1 MSVVRFP
8 RIGARQKQS
17 PRPGKTTEVASASR
31 ADSADAPYKR
41 KLIAFDAETWH
52 ALHLLARD
60 SLRSL
65 QEISDEA
72 FADVLK
78 KHHRPTGLKEAL
90 RESVRRTP
98 ANDPQP
104 VDSAGKGGPPKRSV
118 RRKKS

>member
-1 MSVVRFP
+1 M
-8 RIGARQKQS
+8 
-17 PRPGKTTEVASASR
+17 ASASR

-78 KHHRPTGLKEAL
+78 KHHRPPGLKEAL